1 MSCVVTPILTAD
13 ACDPSRAG
21 ISVLFVARCS
31 DIAAD
36 GLTFDADRKLS
47 AITMESGAAFKRIE
61 FEKNTAFF
69 NQAKTRNKNSVNV
82 AQTISIIE
90 AGLSNE
96 VRNALEDLNCN
107 CCLFA
112 IVKDNSGILHAAGI
126 SYNSVNDTYQFEDMR
141 TGEGSANTG
150 ADPVADSS
158 EFIETLVA
166 NVSFYANQVS
176 LAEASIPVS
185 VT

>member
-1 MSCVVTPILTAD
+1 MCVVTPIITAN

-21 ISVLFVARCS
+21 IAVLYVAQCTQV
-31 DIAAD
+31 DE
-36 GLTFDADRKLS
+36 LTFDADRMIS
-47 AITMESGAAFKRIE
+47 AITMVGGATFKRIE

-69 NQAKTRNKNSVNV
+69 NQDKTKIKSSTNV
-82 AQTISIIE
+82 AQTVSFVE

-126 SYNSVNDTYQFEDMR
+126 SYNSTKDTYEFEDMR

-150 ADPVADSS
+150 ADPTADSA

-166 NVSFYANQVS
+166 NVRFYAPQVS
-176 LAEASIPVS
+176 LAESSIPVS
-185 VT
+185 TT

>member
-1 MSCVVTPILTAD
+1 MCVITPILTAN

-21 ISVLFVARCS
+21 ITVLYVAQCS
-31 DIAAD
+31 QITD
-36 GLTFDADRKLS
+36 LTFDADRMIE
-47 AITMESGAAFKRIE
+47 AITMTGTFKRIE

-69 NQAKTRNKNSVNV
+69 NQAKTRNKSSVNV

-90 AGLSNE
+90 AGLTNE

-112 IVKDNSGILHAAGI
+112 LVKDNSGIIHAAGI
-126 SYNSVNDTYQFEDMR
+126 SYNSANDTWAFEDMR

-150 ADPVADSS
+150 ADPTADSA

-166 NVSFYANQVS
+166 NVRFYANQVS
-176 LAEASIPVS
+176 LAESSIPVS
-185 VT
+185 TT